1 MIVNKITKSIEDR
14 SDCDCNWLDDND
26 NWIYVKTGSALAE
39 KIMKSAPFMELIFD
53 EMGNLVDI
61 SELERPA
68 ADESTE
74 LTNDDLALAVAELA
88 ETAASDKLEIE
99 MAIAELAEVMTNG

>member
-14 SDCDCNWLDDND
+14 SDCDCNWLDDN
-26 NWIYVKTGSALAE
+26 WIYVKTGSALAD
-39 KIMKSAPFMELIFD
+39 KLMKSAPFMELIFD
-53 EMGNLVDI
+53 DVGNLVDI

-68 ADESTE
+68 ADEPTE

-88 ETAASDKLEIE
+88 ETSAADKLEIE

>member
-14 SDCDCNWLDDND
+14 SDCDCNWLDDN
-26 NWIYVKTGSALAE
+26 WIYVKTGSALAD
-39 KIMKSAPFMELIFD
+39 KLMKSAPFMELIFD

-61 SELERPA
+61 SELKRPA
-68 ADESTE
+68 ADEPTE

>member
-14 SDCDCNWLDDND
+14 SDCDCNWLDDN
-26 NWIYVKTGSALAE
+26 WIYVKTGSALAD
-39 KIMKSAPFMELIFD
+39 KLMKSAPFIELIFD
-53 EMGNLVDI
+53 DVGNLVDI

-68 ADESTE
+68 ADEPTE

>member
-14 SDCDCNWLDDND
+14 SDCDFNWLDD
-26 NWIYVKTGSALAE
+26 NWIYVKTGSALAN

-53 EMGNLVDI
+53 DVGNLVDI

-68 ADESTE
+68 ADEPTE

-88 ETAASDKLEIE
+88 ETSAADKLEIE

>member
-14 SDCDCNWLDDND
+14 SDIDCNWLDN
-26 NWIYVKTGSALAE
+26 NWIYVKTGSALAD
-39 KIMKSAPFMELIFD
+39 KLMKSAPFIEFVFD

-68 ADESTE
+68 ADEPTE

-88 ETAASDKLEIE
+88 ETTASDKLEIE
-99 MAIAELAEVMTNG
+99 MAIAELAEVTMNG